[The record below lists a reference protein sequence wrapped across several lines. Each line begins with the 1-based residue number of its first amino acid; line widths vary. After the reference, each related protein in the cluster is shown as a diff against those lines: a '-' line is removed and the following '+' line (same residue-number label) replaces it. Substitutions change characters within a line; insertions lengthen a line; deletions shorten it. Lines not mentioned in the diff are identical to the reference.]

1 MKSHNKPYTELDV
14 WKETRILVKEVYL
27 ITKNFPKEEQ
37 YGIINQIQRSAIS
50 IPSNVAEGCG
60 RNSPKD
66 SLQFFY
72 IARGSLYELE
82 TQLILSFDLLYL
94 SQEQLNQI
102 LHLIEKCKK
111 LLNGFIRYYR
121 SFLDS
126 SRNLDD
132 RRITNNE

>member
-94 SQEQLNQI
+94 NQEQLNQS

-132 RRITNNE
+132 QRITNNE

>member
-1 MKSHNKPYTELDV
+1 MKSNNKPYTELDV
-14 WKETRILVKEVYL
+14 WKECRALVKEVYL

-37 YGIINQIQRSAIS
+37 YGIINQIQRSAVS
-50 IPSNVAEGCG
+50 IPSNIAEGCG
-60 RNSPKD
+60 RNNPKD

-82 TQLILSFDLLYL
+82 TQLMLSFDLIYL
-94 SQEQLNQI
+94 SQEQLNLS

-121 SFLDS
+121 NFLDS
-126 SRNLDD
+126 NRNSDEQ
-132 RRITNNE
+132 RITNNE